1 MELLHD
7 EASVEASGADADASN
22 FAFQPEVMVPLELQ
36 EGLKPEELA
45 QAHPGGVLSSDDAG
59 GMEWSFDNKDSSVV
73 NGNVVTKNS
82 SLEMLRSCASFMGI
96 SRGGA
101 KKALWDRLNQA
112 VQRHEHELMFSAAN
126 QLYRDEQVHK
136 GLVPQSTPRAP
147 TAEERS
153 LHELTHLPNRSWCD
167 HCVACKA
174 RGDPQ
179 RILDPVHQKEGVQ
192 LLAFKLTMP
201 MERLRLG

>member
-1 MELLHD
+1 MLIQLPDFSWEVVEQCVPYFTKINYEEGIMECNGKPCMVLTMLHKKEEPLSTLGALHD

-59 GMEWSFDNKDSSVV
+59 GMEWSFDNEDSSVV

-96 SRGGA
+96 SRGA
-101 KKALWDRLNQA
+101 R
-112 VQRHEHELMFSAAN
+112 RH
-126 QLYRDEQVHK
+126 YGIV
-136 GLVPQSTPRAP
+136 
-147 TAEERS
+147 
-153 LHELTHLPNRSWCD
+153 
-167 HCVACKA
+167 
-174 RGDPQ
+174 
-179 RILDPVHQKEGVQ
+179 
-192 LLAFKLTMP
+192 
-201 MERLRLG
+201 